1 MTNMNVLFLS
11 PAFPE
16 EMQYFTLGFA
26 QVGARVYGVGD
37 APKAGLDPAVKPALA
52 DYLQIANWQDEAA
65 VVKSVHAWL
74 RGKTID
80 RVVCLWEPVMIL
92 AGRLREALG
101 IRGLTVEQSIPF
113 RDKVR
118 MKEVLSHAGLRTPHN
133 FRCGDS
139 KAVWKA
145 AEAIGYPLIIKP
157 IAGAGSADTYRCN
170 DKAELELA
178 VAKTR
183 RVPEV
188 TVEEYIEG
196 EELTFDTVCSGGR
209 ILFENVSWY
218 RPKPLVTRLN
228 PWISPQSIALRDLG
242 VTGIDQGRELGQ
254 KVIAALGFQEGMT
267 HMEWFLTPKGEA
279 VFGEIGGRAPGG
291 RIVHAMNYSCDA
303 DLFAGTAEAVCHGKI
318 SQDLSKRY
326 NCAIVFKRAIGKG
339 HIVRRYEGLQSL
351 LTHYGEHIPVV
362 DLTPIGQPKRD
373 PNKVV
378 VGDGWIVVR
387 HPDLQ
392 TTIEIA
398 DHVGTDLRVIA
409 E

>member
-11 PAFPE
+11 PSFPE
-16 EMQYFTLGFA
+16 EMQYFAQGFA
-26 QVGARVYGVGD
+26 HVGARVYGVGD
-37 APKAGLDPAVKPALA
+37 TPKAALDPEVKPVLT
-52 DYLQIANWQDEAA
+52 DYLQIANWQDEEA
-65 VVKSVHAWL
+65 VVKSVHAWV
-74 RGKTID
+74 RGKSID

-92 AGRLREALG
+92 AGRLREAMG
-101 IRGLTVEQSIPF
+101 IRGLSVEQSIPF
-113 RDKVR
+113 RDKAR
-118 MKEVLSHAGLRTPHN
+118 MKEVLTRAGLRTPHN
-133 FRCGDS
+133 YRCQDTNV
-139 KAVWKA
+139 VWKA

-170 DKAELELA
+170 DKSELEKAIQLT
-178 VAKTR
+178 TR
-183 RVPEV
+183 VEELS
-188 TVEEYIEG
+188 VEEYIEG

-218 RPKPLVTRLN
+218 RPKPLVIRLN
-228 PWISPQSIALRDLG
+228 PWISPQSIALRDLD
-242 VTGIDQGRELGQ
+242 VPDVRKGRELGHR
-254 KVIAALGFQEGMT
+254 VIQALGFQEGMT

-303 DLFAGTAEAVCHGKI
+303 DLFSGTAEAVCHGRI
-318 SQDLSKRY
+318 SQDLRKRY
-326 NCAIVFKRAIGKG
+326 NCAIVFKRAIGSG
-339 HIVRRYEGLQSL
+339 RIVRRYEGLQSL

-373 PNKVV
+373 PKKVV

-387 HPDLQ
+387 HPDLE
-392 TTIEIA
+392 TTKEIA
-398 DHVGTDLRVIA
+398 DKVGTDLRVIA